1 MASVHLERDQLIIY
15 VKHNFIRRMNYPTN
29 QIKETLLSPSGDRR
43 RSIVLGHIPLLTSL
57 SREGDN
63 RR

>member
-1 MASVHLERDQLIIY
+1 
-15 VKHNFIRRMNYPTN
+15 MNYPTN
-29 QIKETLLSPSGDRR
+29 QIGETLLSPSDDWR
-43 RSIVLGHIPLLTSL
+43 RSIVSGPIPLLTSL